1 MVRDA
6 DHRPLGCVA
15 DSATARDVMVRILTD
30 AEAEAIRRIVPNRDI
45 TEQPIAVLRHIYG
58 DPPPIATAP
67 TRPAVVKTPDD
78 FAWPLGDPSKY
89 LPKNHDFVCLKCGK
103 ELDKGEKFCPGCGKK
118 NPGYLPEA
126 DKKIPMNKKSLK
138 QLRKD
143 KRAEKRIYQQ
153 SRSELWAFAAD
164 AQPSGAIKSRSDA
177 ERYMMES
184 ARYDPDPAVRLA
196 ADAILKKAQ

>member
-1 MVRDA
+1 MA
-6 DHRPLGCVA
+6 K
-15 DSATARDVMVRILTD
+15 ILTD
-30 AEAEAIRRIVPNRDI
+30 AEGEAIRRIIPNRDI
-45 TEQPIAVLRHIYG
+45 SEQPIPVLRHIYG
-58 DPPPIATAP
+58 DPPPVATAP
-67 TRPAVVKTPDD
+67 TRAVKVAPD
-78 FAWPLGDPSKY
+78 AMWPLGDPALY
-89 LPKNHDFVCLKCGK
+89 LPKNHDYICLKCGK

-143 KRAEKRIYQQ
+143 KQAQKRLYRQ
-153 SRSELWAFAAD
+153 SRSELWAFTAD
-164 AQPSGAIKSRSDA
+164 AQPSAAIKSRWDA

-184 ARYDPDPAVRLA
+184 ARYDPDPVVRLA